1 MFYSNRN
8 DTDTTDDEECTLP
21 DTTINVETMNYLPN
35 KSRKQY
41 EKQYE
46 LFMDWKITKNIT
58 SFSED
63 VLLAYF
69 NELSNK
75 FKSTSL
81 WVHYSMIKATLNIK
95 NQIDISNYTELT
107 AFLRNKSAGYET
119 KKSKTFSSA
128 DIKKFIN
135 EAPDDVYFSTKVIL
149 FV

>member
-46 LFMDWKITKNIT
+46 LFMDWKMTKNIT